1 MKFIWSLIA
10 CFAIALIG
18 VLGWL
23 LWSANLNY
31 VATASVEIKVPRE
44 RIFRQVAV
52 LENWTLWSPFVPQ
65 NAPGVVLDPESDPP
79 TLSWPDP
86 RGGTAWLTL
95 DSTDSVQGV
104 VVHSLQSP
112 IFPPLRGTLQL
123 ESGEPRNGAGVD
135 AESADLGATPSG
147 ATDSDTGSQT
157 DVVANPDA
165 ANPDAADPA
174 AALPCRLSWR
184 VEGTLPNTIFY
195 RLMSGSYS
203 ESLSAQL
210 QHSLE
215 RLKNR
220 LEQSEE

>member
-1 MKFIWSLIA
+1 
-10 CFAIALIG
+10 
-18 VLGWL
+18 
-23 LWSANLNY
+23 
-31 VATASVEIKVPRE
+31 
-44 RIFRQVAV
+44 
-52 LENWTLWSPFVPQ
+52 
-65 NAPGVVLDPESDPP
+65 
-79 TLSWPDP
+79 
-86 RGGTAWLTL
+86 
-95 DSTDSVQGV
+95 V

-147 ATDSDTGSQT
+147 ATDSATGSQT

>member
-10 CFAIALIG
+10 CFALALVG

-104 VVHSLQSP
+104 VIHTLQSP
-112 IFPPLRGTLQL
+112 IFPPLTGTLRL
-123 ESGEPRNGAGVD
+123 ESSERVPGGGVD
-135 AESADLGATPSG
+135 AESPDLGATPSG

-157 DVVANPDA
+157 DLVANPG
-165 ANPDAADPA
+165 AADPA
-174 AALPCRLSWR
+174 VALPCRLSWR